1 MRLAPS
7 TTQCDSTVMTRTGLF
22 LAVLMAYQLVSPS
35 LIANDA
41 LNEIQKIRSL
51 QKSIDT
57 ALYASPATRAGIA
70 PNAFVCQGRLTTE
83 SGVPVSTTDRTSQ
96 STLYF
101 TPYNGNR
108 IALYNGTNWIP
119 HTFSELSLSISG
131 LLADNNYDIF
141 IYSNLGVPTLTFSSG
156 WSTSF
161 SRTDTVNLFQGV
173 YTFATD
179 RTRRYL
185 GTITATSATTTE
197 DSLIRRRVWNY
208 YNRVA
213 RHMYVVE
220 TTDSW
225 AHTSTFTRQA
235 NANAANVVDWI
246 QGFPEVLVGAYAT
259 ALSTGDATARAMEGP
274 TIGFRASNLSN
285 AILKGFY
292 NRDTL
297 TQQNAAHYASYSAAN
312 GGWESLFWNETSNT
326 GNTYYGDNGGDTRI
340 QPGMIVLVEN

>member
-1 MRLAPS
+1 MI
-7 TTQCDSTVMTRTGLF
+7 RTGL
-22 LAVLMAYQLVSPS
+22 LEAVLITWLLPPAS
-35 LIANDA
+35 LLANDTA
-41 LNEIQKIRSL
+41 KNLEKIRAS
-51 QKSIDT
+51 QKTIDA
-57 ALYASPATRAGIA
+57 ALYSSNSRAGVS

-83 SGVPVSTTDRTSQ
+83 SGVPVSTSDRTSQ
-96 STLYF
+96 STIYF

-108 IALYNGTNWIP
+108 VALYNGTSWIQ
-119 HTFSELSLSISG
+119 HTFSELTLSISG

-141 IYSNLGVPTLTFSSG
+141 IYSNSGVPTLTFSSG

-185 GTITATSATTTE
+185 GTIAATSATTTE
-197 DSLIRRRVWNY
+197 DSLTRRRLWNY
-208 YNRVA
+208 YNRVP

-225 AHTSTFTRQA
+225 SHTSTFTRQT
-235 NANAANVVDWI
+235 NANSANVLGWI
-246 QGFPEVLVGAYAT
+246 QGFPEVLAMAYAT
-259 ALSTGDATARAMEGP
+259 AISTGDATSRPMEGP
-274 TIGFRASNLSN
+274 TIGFRDPNTSS

-292 NRDTL
+292 NRNTL
-297 TQQNAAHYASYSAAN
+297 TQQNTAQYLSYSGAN
-312 GGWESLFWNETSNT
+312 GGLESLFWNETSNT
-326 GNTYYGDNGGDTRI
+326 GNTYYGDNGGDARI